1 MLMKRQIL
9 TFLSIMFIVSCGKD
23 TFQSKPQLTL
33 RSVSSTTIAV
43 GMNLQIRMR
52 LTDKEGDFL
61 DTIWVS
67 KVTTRCPISNFK
79 DSLIYRIPNDAPR
92 TQNFDGDVFVSFS
105 YPVELQPRCIRPDT
119 AVFSFWMKDKKGNR
133 SDTVKT
139 PPIII
144 QRQ

>member
-9 TFLSIMFIVSCGKD
+9 TFLSIIFIVSCGKD

-33 RSVSSTTIAV
+33 KSVSSTIIPV
-43 GMNLQIRMR
+43 GTDLQIRMR
-52 LTDKEGDFL
+52 LTDKEGDFV

-67 KVTTRCPISNFK
+67 KVTTRCVISNFK
-79 DSLIYRIPNDAPR
+79 DSLIYRIPDDAPR
-92 TQNFDGDVFVSFS
+92 TRNFDGDVFISFS
-105 YPVELQPRCIRPDT
+105 YPVELQPRCTRPDT

-144 QRQ
+144 LRQ